1 MAVSFEQPSYTFNE
15 NDGVGRICLTKD
27 LESAVPFTVNTV
39 TEDDTAIS
47 MYFFHLMY
55 ARWKLFYPCV
65 VSCLGPDDY
74 AGGTRPVTFETAA
87 DDVQCIDITIVPDS
101 EREPI
106 ECFDVN
112 LQIPASIAGSV
123 VPGVPSTAR
132 VCIEGN
138 ID

>member
-1 MAVSFEQPSYTFNE
+1 M
-15 NDGVGRICLTKD
+15 L
-27 LESAVPFTVNTV
+27 L
-39 TEDDTAIS
+39 
-47 MYFFHLMY
+47 
-55 ARWKLFYPCV
+55 LFYPCV

-74 AGGTRPVTFETAA
+74 VGGTRPVTFETAA

-106 ECFDVN
+106 ECFNVN
-112 LQIPASIAGSV
+112 LQIPAMIAGSV

-138 ID
+138 MDEVCKR